1 MKAEAWF
8 VDVIAEGIQQ
18 LMLLNLD
25 RTPAGEV
32 VKGTIMAWCMALW
45 PGRAWDERLDRNRVR
60 QAFIKLMA
68 ISRTWPAPAQLI
80 ENLPPRTEMLKL
92 SLQLSDEEREANMR
106 RLRELVA
113 ATGIKSTRG
122 E

>member
-1 MKAEAWF
+1 MKAEPWF

-45 PGRAWDERLDRNRVR
+45 PGRAWDEGLDRQRVR
-60 QAFIKLMA
+60 AAFIKLMA
-68 ISRTWPAPAQLI
+68 ISRMWPAPAQLI
-80 ENLPPRTEMLKL
+80 ENLPARPEMLKL
-92 SLQLSDEEREANMR
+92 SKQMSDGEREANMR
-106 RLRELVA
+106 RLQDLVESI
-113 ATGIKSTRG
+113 GIKSTRG